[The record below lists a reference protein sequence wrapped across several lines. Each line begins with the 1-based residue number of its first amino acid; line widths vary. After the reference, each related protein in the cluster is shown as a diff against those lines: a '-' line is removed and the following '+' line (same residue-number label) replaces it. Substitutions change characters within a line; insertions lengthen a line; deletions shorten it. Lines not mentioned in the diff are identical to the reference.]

1 MSINVQNFCQKTPE
15 SKKNS
20 IYYTVEFVACA
31 IQEKP
36 LDLYDYQLK
45 IDRQSSGQIVRRND

>member
-15 SKKNS
+15 SKNNS

-45 IDRQSSGQIVRRND
+45 IDRQSRQQP